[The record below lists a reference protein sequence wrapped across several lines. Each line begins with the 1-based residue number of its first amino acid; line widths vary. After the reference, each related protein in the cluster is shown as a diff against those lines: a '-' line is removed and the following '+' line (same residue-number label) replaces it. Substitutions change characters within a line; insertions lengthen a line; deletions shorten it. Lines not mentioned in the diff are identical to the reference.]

1 MCQII
6 KRAVF
11 FKLKNVPWMWGLA
24 AEPRKKK
31 RQRALL
37 LGLQEA
43 LSKGIPTSLQ
53 KNTYSIVLVQ

>member
-1 MCQII
+1 
-6 KRAVF
+6 
-11 FKLKNVPWMWGLA
+11 MWGLA